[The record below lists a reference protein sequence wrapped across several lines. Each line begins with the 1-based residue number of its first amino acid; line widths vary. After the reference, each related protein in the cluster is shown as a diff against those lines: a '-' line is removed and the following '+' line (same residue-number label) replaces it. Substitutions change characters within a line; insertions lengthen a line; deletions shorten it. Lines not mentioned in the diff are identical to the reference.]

1 MRKQLKWRFMK
12 MLLPLRNKKSK
23 NRKILLHL
31 VRK

>member
-12 MLLPLRNKKSK
+12 MPPPLRSLKSK